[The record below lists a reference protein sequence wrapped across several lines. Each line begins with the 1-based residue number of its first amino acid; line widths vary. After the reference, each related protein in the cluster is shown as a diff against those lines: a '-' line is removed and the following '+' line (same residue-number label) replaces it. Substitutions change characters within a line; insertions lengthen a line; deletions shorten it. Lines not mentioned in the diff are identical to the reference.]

1 MGRDESE
8 KAGTPN
14 LILGTV
20 TAAHAVSHFLSQGFL
35 VALPTIRAALG
46 ISPVGIGA
54 IMTVRELTGGLAAL
68 PAGVLCDRLRRHW
81 GVVLA
86 ACMIGFGAGWLM
98 VGLAP
103 SYGALMV
110 GMAALS
116 IAGSIS
122 HLPSMAALSHCFSTR
137 RGTAL
142 AIHGIGGTLGDVLGP
157 MTTGMV
163 LAWLTWRGVISIY
176 AAAPILLA
184 PMLFWAF
191 RGLRPGGDEVEAG
204 DLRAQLQETR
214 KVLKSPTVWLLNLVS
229 AMRGMCFQAYTTFLP
244 LYLAEE
250 VGFGPKGVGLH
261 LGLLFSV
268 GMVASPAMGYL
279 SDRVGRKAVVV
290 PTLLGLSIL
299 SVVLALYG
307 EGLMLTLIIVAL
319 GLFLRSDYA
328 LISAMVLDAV
338 GENVATTTLGVM
350 SFTRFTLSAVSPLI
364 AGSLYEHS
372 GMDAVLFY
380 AAGLYAAA
388 GVLLFVSPLRGVGS
402 TSGPTRSGD

>member
-1 MGRDESE
+1 MSDT
-8 KAGTPN
+8 GTARTRS

-20 TAAHAVSHFLSQGFL
+20 TASHAVSHFLSQGFL
-35 VALPTIRAALG
+35 VALPIIRTAMG
-46 ISPVGIGA
+46 ITPVGIGA
-54 IMTVRELTGGLAAL
+54 LMTVREMTGGLASL
-68 PAGVLCDRLRRHW
+68 PAGVLCDRLRRRW
-81 GVVLA
+81 GAVLA

-103 SYGALMV
+103 SYGLMMA
-110 GMAALS
+110 GMAALA

-122 HLPSMAALSHCFSTR
+122 HLPSMAALSHCFAER

-142 AIHGIGGTLGDVLGP
+142 AVHGVGGTLGDVLGP
-157 MTTGMV
+157 TTTGVV
-163 LAWLTWRGVISIY
+163 LAWLSWRGVISVY
-176 AAAPILLA
+176 AAVPLLLA

-191 RGLRPGGDEVEAG
+191 RDLRPGGDGVQAA
-204 DLRAQLQETR
+204 DLRTQLRETR
-214 KVLKSPTVWLLNLVS
+214 HLLRSSTVWLLNLVS

-250 VGFGPKGVGLH
+250 VGFESRGVGLH

-268 GMVASPAMGYL
+268 GIVASPVMGYL
-279 SDRVGRKAVVV
+279 SDRVGRKTVVV
-290 PTLLGLSIL
+290 PTLMGLAIL

-307 EGLMLTLIIVAL
+307 EGIMLTVLIATL
-319 GLFLRSDYA
+319 GLFIRSDYA

-350 SFTRFTLSAVSPLI
+350 SFTRFALSAVSPLI
-364 AGSLYEHS
+364 AGSLYEYA

-380 AAGLYAAA
+380 AAGLYAVA
-388 GVLLFVSPLRGVGS
+388 GVLLFLSPLRGLE
-402 TSGPTRSGD
+402 PTQNPPR

>member
-1 MGRDESE
+1 MERGGDEK
-8 KAGTPN
+8 KAGTPG

-35 VALPTIRAALG
+35 VALPAIRAALG
-46 ISPVGIGA
+46 ISPVAIGA
-54 IMTVRELTGGLAAL
+54 IMTVREVTGGLASL

-81 GVVLA
+81 GAVLA
-86 ACMIGFGAGWLM
+86 ACMVGFGAGWLM

-103 SYGALMV
+103 SYGLLMV

-116 IAGSIS
+116 VAGSIS

-142 AIHGIGGTLGDVLGP
+142 AIHGVGGTLGDVLGP
-157 MTTGMV
+157 MSTGMV

-176 AAAPILLA
+176 AAAPMLLA

-191 RGLRPGGDEVEAG
+191 RDLRPGGDEMEAE

-214 KVLKSPTVWLLNLVS
+214 KVLRSPTVWLLNLVS

-244 LYLAEE
+244 LFLAEE
-250 VGFGPKGVGLH
+250 AGFGSKGVGFH

-268 GMVASPAMGYL
+268 GIVASPAMGYL

-290 PTLLGLSIL
+290 PTLVGLSGMSI
-299 SVVLALYG
+299 VLALYG
-307 EGLMLTLIIVAL
+307 EGIMLTVIIAAL
-319 GLFLRSDYA
+319 GFFIRSDYP

-338 GENVATTTLGVM
+338 GDNVATTTLGVM
-350 SFTRFTLSAVSPLI
+350 SFTRFSLSAVSPLI
-364 AGSLYEHS
+364 AGFLYERS

-380 AAGLYAAA
+380 AAGLYGVAAA
-388 GVLLFVSPLRGVGS
+388 VLLVAPLREVGA
-402 TSGPTRSGD
+402 TSDPT